1 LNISINFVC
10 YQQTKALN
18 VAHNYIKIRHMNDLK
33 SPGTVLG
40 ALAIIMNVGTT
51 VFLNGRI
58 NALADALDELTG
70 KIEKDL
76 NEKIDKQKKDADS
89 KNTLFQEDQQKKQ
102 NQELHK
108 IRLQMEELKHSMKT
122 ELSDI
127 GFTLYDNLVL
137 LDEQV
142 KKSDSQFSVILPE
155 AYAPP
160 PPQPVRRGGLRQV
173 VQQKQAPQPPRKVRV
188 VSPPQEDGAD
198 FEDDE
203 EQTKRDLEEI
213 RRKRQQSQP
222 RQ

>member
-1 LNISINFVC
+1 
-10 YQQTKALN
+10 
-18 VAHNYIKIRHMNDLK
+18 MNDLK

-76 NEKIDKQKKDADS
+76 NEKIDKQKKDIES

-102 NQELHK
+102 NQDLHK
-108 IRLQMEELKHSMKT
+108 IRQQMEELKLAVQNG
-122 ELSDI
+122 LSEI
-127 GFTLYDNLVL
+127 GSNLYDNLVIIE
-137 LDEQV
+137 EQG
-142 KKSDSQFSVILPE
+142 KKADNKFSVILPE

-173 VQQKQAPQPPRKVRV
+173 VQQKPAPQPPRKVRV
-188 VSPPQEDGAD
+188 VSPPQEDGGD

-213 RRKRQQSQP
+213 RRKRQQSQT
-222 RQ
+222 RQQ

>member
-1 LNISINFVC
+1 
-10 YQQTKALN
+10 
-18 VAHNYIKIRHMNDLK
+18 MNDLK

-76 NEKIDKQKKDADS
+76 NEKIDKQKKDIES

-102 NQELHK
+102 NQDLHK
-108 IRLQMEELKHSMKT
+108 IRQQMEELKLAVQNG
-122 ELSDI
+122 LSEI
-127 GFTLYDNLVL
+127 GSNLYDNLVIIE
-137 LDEQV
+137 EQG
-142 KKSDSQFSVILPE
+142 KKADNQFSVILPE

-173 VQQKQAPQPPRKVRV
+173 VQQKPAPQPPRKVRV
-188 VSPPQEDGAD
+188 VSPPQEDGGD

-213 RRKRQQSQP
+213 RRKRQQSQT
-222 RQ
+222 RQQ

>member
-1 LNISINFVC
+1 
-10 YQQTKALN
+10 
-18 VAHNYIKIRHMNDLK
+18 MNDLK

-76 NEKIDKQKKDADS
+76 NEKIDKQKKDIES

-102 NQELHK
+102 NQDLHK
-108 IRLQMEELKHSMKT
+108 IRQQMEELKLAVQNG
-122 ELSDI
+122 LSEI
-127 GFTLYDNLVL
+127 GSNLYDNLVIIE
-137 LDEQV
+137 EQG
-142 KKSDSQFSVILPE
+142 KKADNQFSVILPE

-160 PPQPVRRGGLRQV
+160 PPQPVRRGGLRQA
-173 VQQKQAPQPPRKVRV
+173 VQQKPAPQPPRKVRV
-188 VSPPQEDGAD
+188 VSPPQEDGGD

-213 RRKRQQSQP
+213 RRKRQQSQT
-222 RQ
+222 RQQ